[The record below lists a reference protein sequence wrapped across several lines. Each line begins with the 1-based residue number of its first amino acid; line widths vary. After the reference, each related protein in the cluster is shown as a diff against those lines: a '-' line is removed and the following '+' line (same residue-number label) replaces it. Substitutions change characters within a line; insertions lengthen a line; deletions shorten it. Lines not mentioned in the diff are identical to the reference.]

1 MAVSKNT
8 WWGGGMKASIASI
21 GSNMKEKPGETDGAD
36 QAKTGVKSSMATG
49 QSPKKISEAQ
59 KRTSTAPNMVNN
71 NISLQRR

>member
-1 MAVSKNT
+1 
-8 WWGGGMKASIASI
+8 MKASIASI

-36 QAKTGVKSSMATG
+36 QAKKVGTKSSMATG
-49 QSPKKISEAQ
+49 PDHKKISEAQ